1 MIGCLVDLDPSHFF
15 FNELLNVGL
24 MTHDE
29 FVWTHGSTPGQIFV
43 VDATGI
49 TIGHV
54 GRLNI
59 ASIKKGLRYLQDA
72 MPIRLKEVHVIN
84 TSPVVEI
91 IYNMTKPFLDK
102 ELVKLIHFHASLES
116 VSEHFPI
123 EVLPNELGGKGGAL
137 QELMDAQFK
146 RIENFREWFLE
157 DEKNNRVNES
167 LRIGKSKTSGDLFG
181 VDGNFRK
188 IEID

>member
-1 MIGCLVDLDPSHFF
+1 M
-15 FNELLNVGL
+15 
-24 MTHDE
+24 
-29 FVWTHGSTPGQIFV
+29 
-43 VDATGI
+43 
-49 TIGHV
+49 
-54 GRLNI
+54 
-59 ASIKKGLRYLQDA
+59 
-72 MPIRLKEVHVIN
+72 VI
-84 TSPVVEI
+84 
-91 IYNMTKPFLDK
+91 PFLDK
-102 ELVKLIHFHASLES
+102 ELINLIHFHASLES

-167 LRIGKSKTSGDLFG
+167 LRTSESKTSDDLFG
-181 VDGNFRK
+181 VDDNFKK